1 MATRQKI
8 LLVLLGLSASY
19 YFYDLLS
26 GDGEGGISNIPVV
39 KNFPVSI
46 LPLQDKTEQVQ
57 QAVLLSP
64 GEGNLSVSYIGE
76 LLNDPFYNLQ
86 FLELLSK
93 TSDGEFVEI
102 DAQDSSLILS
112 GIVDEWAIIGGE
124 IYELNSEVKGY
135 KLVEIGEEYAILKS
149 GNTKLRLELG
159 GIEEN
164 E

>member
-26 GDGEGGISNIPVV
+26 GDEGGIANIPVV
-39 KNFPVSI
+39 KILPVSI
-46 LPLQDKTEQVQ
+46 LPLQDKAEQVQ

-86 FLELLSK
+86 FLEILSK
-93 TSDGEFVEI
+93 TSDGEFVEF
-102 DAQDSSLILS
+102 DEQDSSLILS

-124 IYELNSEVKGY
+124 IFELNSEVKGY

-149 GNTKLRLELG
+149 GSTKLRLELG

>member
-26 GDGEGGISNIPVV
+26 GEGEGGISTIPVV
-39 KNFPVSI
+39 KNFPVSV
-46 LPLQDKTEQVQ
+46 LPLQDKVQ

-64 GEGNLSVSYIGE
+64 GEGNLSVSYVGE